1 MTDRAILYRRAARV
15 TAYQAAA
22 GKFFGDTVDGLVV
35 EPLRIQ
41 FQIEHNLRKEPN
53 RCEIAL
59 TNCSQATRRFL
70 TKKPLIVLIEAGY
83 EGANSIERQPLRRL
97 FQGDLRFGSS
107 VMEGTDWVT
116 RLQLADGDRA
126 YRHARVNRSY
136 KAGTRLTQV
145 LKDVAATC
153 GLVVPANV
161 LADPALSTAEFGTGV
176 AMSGPAQAELT
187 KILARYGYAWSIQDG
202 RLQALRDE
210 DVADGTAYVID
221 ETAGMIGSPELS
233 APEKAKGK
241 PTMSAT
247 TMLYPQIAPG
257 CKVKVSSRDVSGVF
271 KVERVVH
278 TGDTF
283 TGDFKTEI
291 QGVPA

>member
-1 MTDRAILYRRAARV
+1 MSDKAVLYRRAARV

-22 GKFFGDTVDGLVV
+22 GKFFGTAVDGMVI

-53 RCEIAL
+53 RCEIAI
-59 TNCSQATRRFL
+59 TNCSEATRRFL
-70 TKKPLIVLIEAGY
+70 TKKPLVVLIEAGY

-107 VMEGTDWVT
+107 VMEGADWMT

-126 YRHARVNRSY
+126 YRHARVNKSY
-136 KAGTRLTQV
+136 KAGTRVSQV

-153 GLVVPANV
+153 GLDLPSNL
-161 LADPALSTAEFGTGV
+161 LADSALATAEFGTGV
-176 AMSGPAQAELT
+176 AMAGPAQAELT

-202 RLQALRDE
+202 KLQTLRDE
-210 DVADGTAYVID
+210 DTAPGTAYVID
-221 ETAGMIGSPELS
+221 EAAGMIGSPELA
-233 APEKAKGK
+233 APEKANGK
-241 PTMSAT
+241 PSMSVA

-257 CKVKVSSRDVSGVF
+257 CKVKVASRDVSGVF